1 MSLRDELNEQA
12 ASLRAL
18 EDEVKRT
25 SESHELERAHLA
37 PHLARPMS
45 RNSVGNSQRFI
56 ERVGETE
63 QRWIEIGNRAAT
75 GDADAID
82 AALTYLEERPRF
94 FRSGYIAERL
104 IKRLV
109 QTPDLVSY
117 ADRVRVVALGYAQS
131 AAQRE
136 IPLVG
141 NMVGKAWTP
150 ALEES
155 LVLALAEAEAANQR
169 FQVLKLKSILV
180 SAIQW
185 RRSTAHRKHV

>member
-25 SESHELERAHLA
+25 SGALELERAHLA
-37 PHLARPMS
+37 PHLAREMS
-45 RNSVGNSQRFI
+45 LNRVGISQRFI
-56 ERVGETE
+56 ERVRETE
-63 QRWIEIGNRAAT
+63 RRWDEIGNRAAT

-82 AALTYLEERPRF
+82 AALTYLEVRPHF

-109 QTPDLVSY
+109 QTPDIVPY
-117 ADRVRVVALGYAQS
+117 VDRVRVVALGYAHS

-155 LVLALAEAEAANQR
+155 LVLALADAEATNQR
-169 FQVLKLKSILV
+169 SQVIKLKYILG
-180 SAIQW
+180 SASQW
-185 RRSTAHRKHV
+185 RRSAARQRHV

>member
-25 SESHELERAHLA
+25 SKAQELERAHLA
-37 PHLARPMS
+37 PHLARQMS
-45 RNSVGNSQRFI
+45 LSSVGISQRFI
-56 ERVGETE
+56 ERVRETE
-63 QRWIEIGNRAAT
+63 RGWDEIGNRAAT

-82 AALTYLEERPRF
+82 AALTYLEVRPLF

-104 IKRLV
+104 IRRLV
-109 QTPDLVSY
+109 QTPDIVPY
-117 ADRVRVVALGYAQS
+117 VDRVGVVALGYARS

-155 LVLALAEAEAANQR
+155 LVLALADAEATNQR
-169 FQVLKLKSILV
+169 SQVIKLKYILG
-180 SAIQW
+180 SASQW
-185 RRSTAHRKHV
+185 RRSAAHQKHV